1 MTFLFYWSVF
11 TLLGGFT
18 HFKKICTFK
27 YQGEFSM
34 WVLLISAFFL
44 SIPIT
49 IIHLFITSFWR

>member
-18 HFKKICTFK
+18 HYKKILTFK
-27 YQGEFSM
+27 YQGEFSIV
-34 WVLLISAFFL
+34 VLLMAAFCL